1 MSFKKS
7 ISMLLS
13 VALFAVSFAKSTSNY
28 KDRHSLLQS
37 HLKGSKKNILGAYKD
52 RHSLLQSHLKGS
64 KKNIRG
70 AASLTGI
77 TKLTSKSSGSYSP
90 SGWVALS
97 YYYNSTTCDGLPAAG
112 ILYIPMG
119 VCAPEYVFDNDDDD
133 GVIGSRFDTVQDQ
146 GSNLVLT
153 TLYYTNTDCSGSPV
167 DTYTY
172 NYSKTCTY
180 DPYYGDI
187 DLWTLAQYFPGSSV
201 PNSPYLQGVNVN
213 WCLDSS
219 CNEAIFSYAV
229 NPTYCFECGIYI
241 FDPPSCNA
249 STWYT
254 VQSVNGV
261 PLDSFY
267 ADAQCTASTG
277 ISPATVNCSP
287 NPDKDYDYWSN
298 YYSVLPSV

>member
-1 MSFKKS
+1 MSFKKM
-7 ISMLLS
+7 ISMLLL
-13 VALFAVSFAKSTSNY
+13 VAVFAVSFAKSTSNY
-28 KDRHSLLQS
+28 KDRNSLLQS
-37 HLKGSKKNILGAYKD
+37 HLKGSKKNIRGAYKD

-90 SGWVALS
+90 SGWMAL
-97 YYYNSTTCDGLPAAG
+97 YDYYNSTTCDGLPADG
-112 ILYIPMG
+112 IFYFSLG
-119 VCAPEYVFDNDDDD
+119 VCVPGLVFGTDDDD
-133 GVIGSRFDTVQDQ
+133 GVIGSLFDTVQDQ
-146 GSNLVLT
+146 GSDLVYT
-153 TLYYTNTDCSGSPV
+153 ALYYKNTDCSGSPV
-167 DTYTY
+167 NTYTY
-172 NYSKTCTY
+172 NYSKTC
-180 DPYYGDI
+180 I
-187 DLWTLAQYFPGSSV
+187 DYEEIGFSELVQYFPGSSV

-213 WCLDSS
+213 YCLDSS
-219 CNEAIFSYAV
+219 CNEAIYSYAL
-229 NPTYCFECGIYI
+229 NPTYCFECGTWSL
-241 FDPPSCNA
+241 DPSSCNA
-249 STWYT
+249 SSWYT

-287 NPDKDYDYWSN
+287 NPDEVDIWYN

>member
-1 MSFKKS
+1 MSFKKM
-7 ISMLLS
+7 ISMLLL
-13 VALFAVSFAKSTSNY
+13 VAVFAVSFAKSTSNY
-28 KDRHSLLQS
+28 KDR
-37 HLKGSKKNILGAYKD
+37 N
-52 RHSLLQSHLKGS
+52 SLLQSHLKGS

-90 SGWVALS
+90 SGWMAI
-97 YYYNSTTCDGLPAAG
+97 YDYYNSTTCDGLPTDRVFYFS
-112 ILYIPMG
+112 LG
-119 VCAPEYVFDNDDDD
+119 VCVPEYVFDNDDDD
-133 GVIGSRFDTVQDQ
+133 GVLGSLFDTVQDQ
-146 GSNLVLT
+146 GSNLLYT
-153 TLYYTNTDCSGSPV
+153 GLYYKNTDCSGSPV
-167 DTYTY
+167 ETYTY

-180 DPYYGDI
+180 NPYGEVGAE
-187 DLWTLAQYFPGSSV
+187 LAQYFPGSSV
-201 PNSPYLQGVNVN
+201 PNSPYLQGVSKN

-219 CNEAIFSYAV
+219 CNETIYISAV
-229 NPTYCFECGIYI
+229 NPTYCIECGTWS
-241 FDPPSCNA
+241 FEPPSCNA

-261 PLDSFY
+261 PLYNFY

-287 NPDKDYDYWSN
+287 KPDEYDYWYN